1 VSLRRPAVSVSAT
14 IAGLPLALDTRNAA
28 PFRAPWQRARTIFV
42 GYLHTGIVTRLHVV
56 PGGGPLGYWA
66 PSPTNSPSPAVV
78 LRIDSGAGRIVVTR
92 LNVPLQ
98 AGWG

>member
-1 VSLRRPAVSVSAT
+1 MSLRRPAVSVSAT